1 MTGDRLAAPGDDVE
15 DRSAATRAAQAARA
29 AIRSGELTGPTSGL
43 APGVEQGN
51 LVILPADWAED
62 FAAYCAANPR
72 PCPLLARG
80 RPGDPALPELG
91 TDIDLRTDLP
101 GYRVFRDG
109 REVDA
114 PDEIG
119 AWWRD
124 DLVPFVIG
132 CSFSFESAL
141 LAAGLPV
148 RHIELRRN
156 VAMFT
161 TTLDTQPAGPF
172 RGPLVVSMRPF
183 RPDQVDAA
191 RRITAALPRSHG
203 APVHVGDP
211 AALGIADLS
220 APDFGDPCPVQ
231 ADEVPVFWACG
242 VTPQRALEQ
251 ARPPLAITHRP
262 GMMLI
267 TDLPLPAPA

>member
-1 MTGDRLAAPGDDVE
+1 MTADGAVQAA
-15 DRSAATRAAQAARA
+15 RQARA
-29 AIRSGELTGPTSGL
+29 AIRAGRAAPTTGL

-62 FAAYCAANPR
+62 FAAFCAANPR
-72 PCPLLARG
+72 PCPVLARG
-80 RPGDPALPELG
+80 RAGDPALPELG
-91 TDIDLRTDLP
+91 ADIDLRTDLP
-101 GYRVFRDG
+101 GYRIFRDG
-109 REVDA
+109 TVVEEPGDIA
-114 PDEIG
+114 

-141 LAAGLPV
+141 LAAGLPI
-148 RHIELRRN
+148 RHIALDRN
-156 VAMFT
+156 VAMYT
-161 TTLDTQPAGPF
+161 TVLDTVPAGRF
-172 RGPLVVSMRPF
+172 SGPLVVSMRPF
-183 RPDQVDAA
+183 AEALVPEV

-203 APVHVGDP
+203 GPIHVGDP
-211 AALGIADLS
+211 AALGIADLGR
-220 APDFGDPCPVQ
+220 PDFGDPCPLE
-231 ADEVPVFWACG
+231 AGEVPVFWACG

-267 TDLPLPAPA
+267 TDLPLPAVPRAA